1 MKCIRMSFEQVQRM
15 VARRDGYDDFE
26 EWLEDTPEEERS
38 SIYDLIGEPF
48 DIVSY
53 DGGKG
58 YIFYDDKDRLC
69 IWVKY

>member
-15 VARRDGYDDFE
+15 VARQDGYDDFE
-26 EWLEDTPEEERS
+26 EWLEDTPEEERN

-58 YIFYDDKDRLC
+58 YIFLDDKDRYC

>member
-1 MKCIRMSFEQVQRM
+1 MTCIRMSFEQVQRM
-15 VARRDGYDDFE
+15 VARQDGYDDFE

-48 DIVSY
+48 DIMPY

-58 YIFYDDKDRLC
+58 YIFQDDKDRYC